1 MARSGIEV
9 SEELRKQFVELQE
22 GKTGWI
28 KVTIDEDSTAFKKIA
43 HGDSSGTDDGDW
55 KNIQAQLGE
64 KEPTYVFARL
74 PSKEG
79 KWLLVFHCPEK
90 SKAKSK
96 MLYSSSSFAL
106 KKGFGFEKFLKP
118 DTFRT
123 AKASEACAKEY
134 ARDVHEVDEE
144 EIMTSEER
152 LAEQAHNDSAMSMAG
167 TKVSAVMGVPV
178 KVKSEAT
185 SALGEL
191 KAGKINTVIL
201 RLNPETE
208 VLEEAKTGDHTF
220 EEIGKLMTRTD
231 PRYIVHNFRHEKD
244 EKTVDSLV
252 FFYYCPDSAKPRLK
266 MFYSSCKA
274 MIVKVCEE
282 AGLEVKKLLEGSE
295 ASELTSGAVLDELY
309 PKATVKKT
317 FAKPKARGGKG
328 PRRMAP
334 GTKFSSAGGETTSP
348 SSASSPTSAE
358 PTEDD
363 SSL

>member
-1 MARSGIEV
+1 
-9 SEELRKQFVELQE
+9 
-22 GKTGWI
+22 
-28 KVTIDEDSTAFKKIA
+28 
-43 HGDSSGTDDGDW
+43 
-55 KNIQAQLGE
+55 
-64 KEPTYVFARL
+64 
-74 PSKEG
+74 
-79 KWLLVFHCPEK
+79 
-90 SKAKSK
+90 
-96 MLYSSSSFAL
+96 
-106 KKGFGFEKFLKP
+106 
-118 DTFRT
+118 
-123 AKASEACAKEY
+123 
-134 ARDVHEVDEE
+134 
-144 EIMTSEER
+144 MTSEER
-152 LAEQAHNDSAMSMAG
+152 LAEQAHNDSALSMAG

-274 MIVKVCEE
+274 MIVKICGES
-282 AGLEVKKLLEGSE
+282 GLEVKKLLEGSE

-309 PKATVKKT
+309 PKVTVKKT

-334 GTKFSSAGGETTSP
+334 GTKFSGGGGETTSP

-358 PTEDD
+358 PTDDD